1 MTQTEDIE
9 IGTLI
14 DGLKIGKKH
23 KAKYIWCRC
32 TTCNSEWWGY
42 YSQTMKRSPRRLC
55 KSCHQ
60 RGYGRV
66 NRIKLPSPEMVD
78 GCVHHWIIESGSG
91 GTRPGNCQKCGEKKD
106 FLNYMDYDF
115 RGEHID
121 YKNSEPGTG
130 WLSHPGPRGGPLN

>member
-14 DGLKIGKKH
+14 NGPEIGKKH
-23 KAKYIWCRC
+23 LGKYIRSRC
-32 TTCNSEWWGY
+32 KSCGIEWWGY
-42 YSQTMKRSPRRLC
+42 YSRIKSNPSRLC
-55 KSCHQ
+55 RTCHQ

-91 GTRPGNCQKCGEKKD
+91 GTSPGNCQKCGEKKD

-130 WLSHPGPRGGPLN
+130 WLSHPGPRRGPLN